1 MSTRT
6 GFNETAAADAINAI
20 VSGGA
25 DVRLF
30 TTELSYT
37 DTQTELDDKEV
48 TAADYEPVNVAEADW
63 TLTADATNEET
74 VLENGA
80 VVDFGETENDWG
92 VVVDVAIHDP
102 TTDSFIIADEVNDP
116 DITTGEEVSFLIGDI
131 SYTLG

>member
-6 GFNETAAADAINAI
+6 GFNETAAADAINTI
-20 VSGGA
+20 VSAGA

-48 TAADYEPVNVAEADW
+48 TAADYEPVNVAEGDW
-63 TLTADATNEET
+63 TLTADATNEKT

>member
-1 MSTRT
+1 MGTRT

-48 TAADYEPVNVAEADW
+48 SAEDYEPVNVAEADW

-80 VVDFGETENDWG
+80 VVDFGETENDYG
-92 VVVDVAIHDP
+92 VVVDVAIHDS
-102 TTDSFIIADEVNDP
+102 TTDRFIIADEVNDP
-116 DITTGEEVSFLIGDI
+116 DITTGEEVSFPIGDI

>member
-1 MSTRT
+1 MGTRT
-6 GFNETAAADAINAI
+6 GFNETAAADAINTI
-20 VSGGA
+20 VSGGV

-48 TAADYEPVNVAEADW
+48 TAADYEPVNVAEGDW

-102 TTDSFIIADEVNDP
+102 STDSFIIADEVNDP
-116 DITTGEEVSFLIGDI
+116 EITTGEEVSFLIGDI

>member
-6 GFNETAAADAINAI
+6 GFNETAAADAINTI

-48 TAADYEPVNVAEADW
+48 SAEDYEPVNVAEADW

-80 VVDFGETENDWG
+80 VVDFGETENDYG

-116 DITTGEEVSFLIGDI
+116 DITTGEEVSFPIGDI

>member
-1 MSTRT
+1 MGTRT
-6 GFNETAAADAINAI
+6 GFNETAAADAINTI

-48 TAADYEPVNVAEADW
+48 TAADYEPVNVAEGDW
-63 TLTADATNEET
+63 TLTADATNEKT

-116 DITTGEEVSFLIGDI
+116 DITTGEEVSFPIGDI